1 MSDKP
6 ANDRAK
12 AGWVGTVIFGLGFC
26 AIGGWGM
33 TGGSGSMAWAV
44 TTILFGIG
52 WLVRGYFLWRAQR
65 ASDDDKS

>member
-1 MSDKP
+1 MSDKQ

-12 AGWVGTVIFGLGFC
+12 AGWIGTCVFGLGF
-26 AIGGWGM
+26 IGLGLWVL
-33 TGGSGSMAWAV
+33 TSGSNGWAWAA

-65 ASDDDKS
+65 GTTDEKP

>member
-12 AGWVGTVIFGLGFC
+12 AGWIGTRIFGLGFI
-26 AIGGWGM
+26 AIGVWVLT
-33 TGGSGSMAWAV
+33 TGPNSVAWAV

-65 ASDDDKS
+65 PSDADEP